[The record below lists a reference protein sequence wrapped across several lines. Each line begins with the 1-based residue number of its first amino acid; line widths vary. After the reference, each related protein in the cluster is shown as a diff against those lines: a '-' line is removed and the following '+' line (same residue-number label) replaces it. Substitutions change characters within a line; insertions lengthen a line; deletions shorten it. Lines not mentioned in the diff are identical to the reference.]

1 MPLQLPQCSVRAT
14 IRLVNLVKNDLW
26 VTIRLHHVAK
36 IKITLRY
43 AKIANL
49 VLCRAS
55 LLEIG
60 ASFSKRIPAA
70 TERNTMFVHL
80 LVWDERYSNQFL
92 GELLAAV
99 FDITTY
105 CQYVILVIPPRVTA
119 GTR

>member
-1 MPLQLPQCSVRAT
+1 MYYRA
-14 IRLVNLVKNDLW
+14 R
-26 VTIRLHHVAK
+26 
-36 IKITLRY
+36 
-43 AKIANL
+43 
-49 VLCRAS
+49 